1 MLQYKTIEHSTL
13 ELLKSLMERDFLQQ
27 FVLVGGSA
35 LSLHLGHRKSIDL
48 DLFTLSD
55 FNSEDIVQYLLK
67 DYSLLTLTQLPQ
79 TLISEINGIKVDFIR
94 FRYPFIRPVLIEDG
108 IRLLTID
115 DIAPMKL
122 DAITGRGLK
131 KDFFDLYYLLEIYTI
146 DRLLELYLEKYQ
158 HQSTFHVIR
167 SLTYFVDAEKDPN
180 PFVFDKQITWVK
192 VKKRIIS
199 EIKKI

>member
-1 MLQYKTIEHSTL
+1 
-13 ELLKSLMERDFLQQ
+13 MERDFLQQ

-131 KDFFDLYYLLEIYTI
+131 KDFFDLY
-146 DRLLELYLEKYQ
+146 
-158 HQSTFHVIR
+158 
-167 SLTYFVDAEKDPN
+167 
-180 PFVFDKQITWVK
+180 
-192 VKKRIIS
+192 
-199 EIKKI
+199 

>member
-13 ELLKSLMERDFLQQ
+13 ELLKSLMARDFLQQ
-27 FVLVGGSA
+27 FVLVGGTA
-35 LSLHLGHRKSIDL
+35 LSLQLGHRKSIDL

-55 FNSEDIVQYLLK
+55 FNSEDIVQNLLK
-67 DYSLLTLTQLPQ
+67 EHSLLTLTQLPQ

-94 FRYPFIRPVLIEDG
+94 FRYPFIRPIIIEDG

-167 SLTYFVDAEKDPN
+167 SLTYFVDAEKDPD
-180 PFVFDKQITWVK
+180 PFIFDKQITWGK